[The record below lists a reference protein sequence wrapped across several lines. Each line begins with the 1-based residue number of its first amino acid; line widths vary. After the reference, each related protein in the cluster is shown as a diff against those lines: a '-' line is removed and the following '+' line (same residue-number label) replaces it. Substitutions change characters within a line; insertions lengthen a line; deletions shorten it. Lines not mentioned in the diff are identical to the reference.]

1 MKGASVRRACL
12 FTLFGAMTLLLSV
25 ASPALLSLP
34 SDTAVFAST
43 QVSEQASRSSP
54 VGQSPGTV
62 GASVAVGES
71 GAAGESRTIA
81 ERRAAAEIRAV
92 YETSFDLLPAD
103 KQRHYAQRLWRVTGD
118 PAYLCANHAYG
129 RRLLDQLARDAFT
142 VAGSDRL
149 RQRNR
154 ELLAAYPET
163 SPKQRRRKA
172 MLSEHVDMMLPRGI
186 LFRLAQARYHGLLGQ
201 LSEADRRLLEQ
212 AVGAV
217 DWRAFLTDPE
227 VVSVYAAQV
236 ANQAAFLAQ
245 LGIVDLRGEL
255 ARAFRDRYPPG
266 RIEELSPAEYRNW
279 VYGLTHFIIAASHY
293 YQRMLSD
300 GELDWAVAALL
311 GQGEALVQVK
321 ADIIAEV
328 ALSLQLAGQA
338 DHPLVAVLHEALL
351 ARRDPQSGILPAT
364 DGGFD
369 LGEGEHRNVLA
380 IMTLGWDGRL
390 YSGPRLVLKNIS
402 EERDCRL
409 PGRSLATSPED

>member
-1 MKGASVRRACL
+1 MDSAVCRLWKRSRAAAVL
-12 FTLFGAMTLLLSV
+12 MVLLL
-25 ASPALLSLP
+25 ASGL
-34 SDTAVFAST
+34 AVS
-43 QVSEQASRSSP
+43 
-54 VGQSPGTV
+54 V
-62 GASVAVGES
+62 GAHSVSAGAGSES
-71 GAAGESRTIA
+71 ALTVRTA
-81 ERRAAAEIRAV
+81 CADCARAAAEIRAV

-142 VAGSDRL
+142 VADSDRL

-201 LSEADRRLLEQ
+201 LSEADRRSLEQ

-311 GQGEALVQVK
+311 GQGEALLQVK

-390 YSGPRLVLKNIS
+390 YSGPRLVLKDIS